1 MERTPEQ
8 ISGRLRLEQS
18 EHTVST
24 ETIYAWIYGP
34 DGRRQKLHRL
44 LPKSKSRRGRRA
56 RRARREP
63 PIPNRLHIHMRPKKA
78 HLRSETGH
86 WE

>member
-18 EHTVST
+18 DHSISA

-44 LPKSKSRRGRRA
+44 LPKAKSRLA
-56 RRARREP
+56 DMHREKVAVP
-63 PIPNRLHIHMRPKKA
+63 A
-78 HLRSETGH
+78 HDKT
-86 WE
+86 